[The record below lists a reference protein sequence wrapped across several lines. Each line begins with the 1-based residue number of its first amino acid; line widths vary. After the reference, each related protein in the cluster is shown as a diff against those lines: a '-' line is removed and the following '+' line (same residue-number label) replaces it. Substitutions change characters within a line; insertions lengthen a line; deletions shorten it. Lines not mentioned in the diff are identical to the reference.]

1 MTINEIRYE
10 KASRDLVKAMQ
21 REVKLTKANTL
32 HLELLQLAARRIHEA
47 QNEVR
52 AMLDVYAL
60 DSNPLTQQFFEMNM
74 GMLDTIHAVFPG
86 VMPPPSIF
94 GPGAQTLALAAL
106 LTERKTQDAKWGYVQ
121 HDGPQWLSILM
132 EEVGEMCQDINQGND
147 YKEELIQVA
156 AVAMSW
162 LEAIECKATQCPGEA
177 I

>member
-1 MTINEIRYE
+1 MNETRYE
-10 KASRDLVKAMQ
+10 KVKRDLAKAVD
-21 REVKLTKANTL
+21 REVELTAANTL

-47 QNEVR
+47 ENEVR
-52 AMLDVYAL
+52 AMLDLYAL

-106 LTERKTQDAKWGYVQ
+106 LAERKAQDAEWGYVQ
-121 HDGPQWLSILM
+121 HNGPKWLSILM

-147 YKEELIQVA
+147 YQEELVQVA

-162 LEAIECKATQCPGEA
+162 LEAIECKATQCPGEEL
-177 I
+177 